1 MKGNKKRPTSKRT
14 GCLGWGLR
22 VLGGLFA
29 LLVLLFL
36 AAFIVEKVFLAQLP
50 EKYPPPGE
58 MVDVGPYRLHLYCVG
73 DATAK
78 PVVVVSPGS
87 GGNVVDWALVQPKVA
102 KFTRICAY
110 DRFGSGWSF
119 GNPHGQ
125 TYQEEANDLHNL
137 LRKAGVEAPYVLAGE
152 SYGGAVMQVYASL
165 YPQEVVGMVQIDAVT
180 RGMDLRYPEK
190 YLQNMQVNR
199 QVISAFAIPGLF
211 RLMNWFGM
219 SRTFPAFEKLPP
231 DLREIAYALAY
242 NSRMGVN
249 MKAENAT
256 RLARD
261 EQFLSAEPL
270 PDIPMIVVVRDLEN
284 SIQGVVTDETSQ
296 LAEQAWQ
303 DAQAELAKQ
312 VTDGTLIVAKGSGHM
327 ITLEKPEVVVDAI
340 RTILEEV
347 RSQ

>member
-1 MKGNKKRPTSKRT
+1 MKDNKKSPASKRT
-14 GCLGWGLR
+14 GCLIWGLR
-22 VLGGLFA
+22 VVGGLFA
-29 LLVLLFL
+29 LMLLLFL
-36 AAFIVEKVFLAQLP
+36 AAFTVEKISLARLA

-58 MVDVGPYRLHLYCVG
+58 MVDAGPYSLHLYCMG
-73 DATAK
+73 DPSAK

-87 GGNVVDWALVQPKVA
+87 GGNVVDWALVQPAVA

-110 DRFGSGWSF
+110 DRYGSGWSF
-119 GNPHGQ
+119 GHPQGQ
-125 TYQEEANDLHNL
+125 TYQEEATDLRTVLKN
-137 LRKAGVEAPYVLAGE
+137 AGVEPPYVLAGE

-165 YPQEVVGMVQIDAVT
+165 YPQDVVGLVQVDAVT
-180 RGMDLRYPEK
+180 RGMDSRYPEK
-190 YLQNMQVNR
+190 YLQNMQINR
-199 QVISAFAIPGLF
+199 QVISVFSVPGLF

-231 DLREIAYALAY
+231 DLREIEYALAY
-242 NSRMGVN
+242 NSRMGEN

-261 EQFLSAEPL
+261 AQFMSAAPL
-270 PDIPMIVVVRDLEN
+270 PDIPMIVLVHDLEN
-284 SIQGVVTDETSQ
+284 SIQGVVADETSR

-327 ITLEKPEVVVDAI
+327 ITLEKPGVVIDAI
-340 RTILEEV
+340 REV
-347 RSQ
+347 MAQVR